1 MASHLGLIPSERLQQ
16 PTPTGLDKRSLS
28 GESPFKHNC
37 IGDAALQ
44 QTPSTLRLPDAYSNG
59 LPTVRLPAWRM
70 LPIRAVTLMRVYSL
84 GLLGVISPYATGPS
98 PIWYASGYIPTRDF
112 WRLGFIMGTIFVL
125 VLLMVG
131 LPWVLHFAA

>member
-28 GESPFKHNC
+28 GKVRLNIIASGTQLCNK
-37 IGDAALQ
+37 
-44 QTPSTLRLPDAYSNG
+44 PSTLRLPDAYSNG